1 LRTRRLVGASGPPFN
16 FTDSAQ
22 MNLIHAIANL
32 AFRVATVAVVAGL
45 TFISLL
51 ALHLFGVP
59 LHTDP
64 VIQVLAIACMVT
76 WRLYRG
82 NTPLEEIERFLDF
95 GATYT
100 SVGPRS
106 NNHSRGP

>member
-1 LRTRRLVGASGPPFN
+1 
-16 FTDSAQ
+16 

-32 AFRVATVAVVAGL
+32 ALRVATVAAIAGI
-45 TFISLL
+45 TFLSLL

-64 VIQVLAIACMVT
+64 VIQVLALACMVT

-82 NTPLEEIERFLDF
+82 STPIEEIEKFLDF

-100 SVGPRS
+100 SVGLRS
-106 NNHSRGP
+106 NNRWRGP